1 MLKSGEILFS
11 DHNDGA
17 LSLAGMRA
25 VEIDKVDI
33 PRRADAELAVR
44 DLKGLARTYHRC
56 FEVRV
61 SVIQVAYIVIRQ
73 ICRRVRPGAHRR
85 EMFGAGIPELT
96 GVRMVGD
103 DLSQRVVQVCL
114 EELVPLGRDVMHE
127 LLEEHAAGG
136 VRGDNHAYS
145 LFDAAVLYRRP
156 DLLRHVY
163 V

>member
-1 MLKSGEILFS
+1 MC
-11 DHNDGA
+11 
-17 LSLAGMRA
+17 A

-44 DLKGLARTYHRC
+44 DLKGLARTYNRR

-61 SVIQVAYIVIRQ
+61 SVIQIAYIVIRQ
-73 ICRRVRPGAHRR
+73 ICRRVRPGLYRR
-85 EMFGAGIPELT
+85 EMLRAGIAELT

-103 DLSQRVVQVCL
+103 NLSQRIVQISL
-114 EELVPLGRDVMHE
+114 KELIPLGSYIMNE

-136 VRGDNHAYS
+136 VRGYDHAYPF
-145 LFDAAVLYRRP
+145 FDAAVLYRRP